1 MLLLNAW
8 DVKMTTST
16 AKSVFF
22 IHIEVNLQIM
32 KPPNTKAD
40 LIMVKR
46 SLLKKKKSRVM
57 LRHYLA

>member
-1 MLLLNAW
+1 MTMLLLNAW

-46 SLLKKKKSRVM
+46 SLLRKKNQE
-57 LRHYLA
+57 